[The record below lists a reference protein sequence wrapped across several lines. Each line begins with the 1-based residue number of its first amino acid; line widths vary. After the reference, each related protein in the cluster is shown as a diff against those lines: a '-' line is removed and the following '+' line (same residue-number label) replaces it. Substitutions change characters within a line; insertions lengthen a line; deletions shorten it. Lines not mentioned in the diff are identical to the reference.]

1 VLLVAAL
8 ASTPKVRSWISN
20 SYRGPGRWLRGLS
33 LLPAVCF
40 AVVGGVVITLLAIFR
55 AVVGLGP
62 AGAGTGTGSSTS
74 KGCCEAAP
82 AIPLPNPIAPIA
94 ASASAIPS
102 VARVS
107 GPRAFEIA
115 NMFRNKEITPQT
127 PLKHRV
133 LQTLKSLR

>member
-1 VLLVAAL
+1 MALVC
-8 ASTPKVRSWISN
+8 ASHCEQARVSVEW
-20 SYRGPGRWLRGLS
+20 RGPVSS
-33 LLPAVCF
+33 LY
-40 AVVGGVVITLLAIFR
+40 GN
-55 AVVGLGP
+55 P
-62 AGAGTGTGSSTS
+62 AGLVS
-74 KGCCEAAP
+74 KGCRGAAP

-115 NMFRNKEITPQT
+115 NMFRNKGITPQT